1 MILIRKLGK
10 GRVSHMEKFN
20 WKLMIE
26 KGTYIF
32 SLWYIFIF
40 FDFNVALD
48 LICKI
53 CVSFDMYSKF
63 EIYIINRKLLKS
75 EIEQC

>member
-1 MILIRKLGK
+1 
-10 GRVSHMEKFN
+10 
-20 WKLMIE
+20 MIE

-63 EIYIINRKLLKS
+63 EIYIISRELLKS
-75 EIEQC
+75 EIEQCWKLYSLFLNVSIFIYRRI

>member
-1 MILIRKLGK
+1 
-10 GRVSHMEKFN
+10 
-20 WKLMIE
+20 MIE

-63 EIYIINRKLLKS
+63 EIYIINRELLKS
-75 EIEQC
+75 EIEQCWKLYSLFLNVSIFIYRRI

>member
-1 MILIRKLGK
+1 
-10 GRVSHMEKFN
+10 
-20 WKLMIE
+20 MIE

-63 EIYIINRKLLKS
+63 EIYIINRELFGN
-75 EIEQC
+75 

>member
-1 MILIRKLGK
+1 
-10 GRVSHMEKFN
+10 
-20 WKLMIE
+20 MIE

-40 FDFNVALD
+40 FVALD

-63 EIYIINRKLLKS
+63 EIYIINRELLKS

>member
-1 MILIRKLGK
+1 
-10 GRVSHMEKFN
+10 
-20 WKLMIE
+20 MIE

-63 EIYIINRKLLKS
+63 EIYIINRELFGNWTMLKTLFIVFERFDFHIS
-75 EIEQC
+75 AHLIF